1 MTEEDSITEKD
12 KIRKMIEDDINSGL
26 IDEIEK
32 ELEEMEDDDLWVI
45 KEIELIRA
53 LHFFY

>member
-1 MTEEDSITEKD
+1 VKDNSLFHFIEHKMMTEEDSITEKD

-32 ELEEMEDDDLWVI
+32 ELEEMEDDDL
-45 KEIELIRA
+45 
-53 LHFFY
+53 